1 MGEPLNNPLAVSQA
15 LQSMTDAHAFALS
28 PNFVTVSTVAPS
40 PAHVRRFLDMP
51 KAKIAWSVHGATDK
65 MRRALVPTTSSTMV
79 ELREAFREVMAQ
91 RGDTDIF
98 IECTLIEGVN
108 DALTDVEALVE
119 FLRPFGKE
127 GVKINLIPYNDT
139 GVNGWKPS
147 PWETILAFQAHVRTQ
162 GGWPTFVRT
171 ATGEGR
177 VECMRPV
184 GDRGGSARCWCWGE
198 WEDVGG
204 EARVDV
210 YKKKKVLTNLNN
222 AWAIRNTRGFRKGAP
237 RQQGQRQREVGLEV

>member
-171 ATGEGR
+171 PRGREESSACGQLATEVAARGAGA
-177 VECMRPV
+177 
-184 GDRGGSARCWCWGE
+184 GGSG
-198 WEDVGG
+198 
-204 EARVDV
+204 
-210 YKKKKVLTNLNN
+210 KM
-222 AWAIRNTRGFRKGAP
+222 
-237 RQQGQRQREVGLEV
+237 